1 MSNGIAPEIL
11 EAATQNAI
19 ATRRD
24 LHKHAELGMIEFR
37 TASRVAARLDQ
48 LGLKVDLGRDVMDA
62 DSRYGL
68 PPEDVMLRAFKSARE
83 EGGATQY
90 LPAME
95 GGFTGVLG
103 TLETG
108 RPGPT
113 VALRTDMDA
122 LPILEASGDNHLPA
136 HEGFRSVREG
146 VMHACAHDAHT
157 AIGLAV
163 AEVMSRMRGELR
175 GRIKFVFQP
184 GEEGGRGAFPMTK
197 AGVVDDVDYF
207 IAIHLGIG
215 VPSGT
220 LRPAVTGHLASTK
233 MDVTFR
239 GRASHAGGWPNNGR
253 NALIAASHAVLGLYG
268 ISRHRDG
275 RSRVNVGVLRAGSGR
290 NVIPDEATMLVEV
303 RGETE
308 EILEYM
314 VNRGRA
320 VITGA
325 AAAEEVEHHIQ
336 IMGSTTTATSDAA
349 LSQLVG
355 DTAKSVPDLNV
366 VTTPYISGGSE
377 DATYFMRRVQERGG
391 QAIYCAIGSDLPSG
405 HHTPTFDIQERDL
418 PPAIHALALSLMRLT
433 EQPPLI

>member
-1 MSNGIAPEIL
+1 MANDIAPEVL
-11 EAATQNAI
+11 DAAAQTAI

-48 LGLKVDLGRDVMDA
+48 LGLKVDVGSDVMDA
-62 DSRYGL
+62 GSRYGL
-68 PPEDVMLRAFKSARE
+68 PPDDVMQRAFKAAE
-83 EGGATQY
+83 DEGGAAKY
-90 LPAME
+90 LPAMK

-103 TLETG
+103 TLDTG
-108 RPGPT
+108 KPGPT
-113 VALRTDMDA
+113 IALRTDMDA

-136 HEGFRSVREG
+136 HDGFRSIHEG

-163 AEVMSRMRGELR
+163 AEVMSKMRGELR

-184 GEEGGRGAFPMTK
+184 GEEGGRGALPMTK

-220 LRPAVTGHLASTK
+220 LRTAVGGHLASTK
-233 MDVTFR
+233 MDVSFH

-275 RSRVNVGVLRAGSGR
+275 RSRVNVGVLHGGSGR
-290 NVIPDEATMLVEV
+290 NVIADEAMMLVEV

-308 EILEYM
+308 EILKYM
-314 VNRGRA
+314 VDRAHA
-320 VITGA
+320 VIGGA
-325 AAAEEVEHHIQ
+325 AAAEEVEHHIK
-336 IMGSTTTATSDAA
+336 IMGSTTTATSDVA
-349 LSQLVG
+349 LSQLVA
-355 DTAKSVPDLNV
+355 DTVKRVPDLKV
-366 VTTPYISGGSE
+366 DTAPYISGGSE
-377 DATYFMRRVQERGG
+377 DATYFMQRVHERGG
-391 QAIYCAIGSDLPSG
+391 RAIYCAIGSDLPSG

-418 PPAIHALALSLMRLT
+418 PPAIHALALSLMQLT
-433 EQPPLI
+433 EQPPLT